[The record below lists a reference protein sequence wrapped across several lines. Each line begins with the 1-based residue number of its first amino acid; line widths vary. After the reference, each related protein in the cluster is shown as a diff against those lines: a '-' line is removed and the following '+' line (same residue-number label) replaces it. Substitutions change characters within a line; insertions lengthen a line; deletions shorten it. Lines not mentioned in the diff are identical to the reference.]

1 MSDEVNAVEENRE
14 EPQGQETMSAP
25 QVPAGAQLTALREAR
40 GWTIEQVASQL
51 NLASRQVQALE
62 ADNYAALPGMVIV
75 RGFIR
80 SYAKLLRVDAAPIL
94 AAIADGQ
101 SEPVVLQDR
110 GSLSATFSE
119 SKMPSAKSNA
129 ASSKILFAVLAVV
142 VVAAI
147 GFLAQRMG
155 WMSKTSDHAMNAA
168 SAMKEEAQPTTAPDS
183 SDLSETEASAA
194 TAMQAPAP
202 ETEQVAP
209 VQPQAAVEEK
219 VQTAAGMPI
228 AAESASGS
236 AASVP
241 VDSKNALVFQV
252 KEDTWVEIR
261 RADDSI
267 LVSRLLKAGTT
278 EAFEITAPSSMV
290 IGNAAGVNVT
300 LRGKPLDISGNSSN
314 VARLDVK

>member
-14 EPQGQETMSAP
+14 EPQGQEAMSAP

-119 SKMPSAKSNA
+119 SKMPSAKPNV

-155 WMSKTSDHAMNAA
+155 WMSKTDYAMNAA
-168 SAMKEEAQPTTAPDS
+168 SATQEEAQPATAPVS
-183 SDLSETEASAA
+183 SDPSETAPAAA
-194 TAMQAPAP
+194 TMQAPAA
-202 ETEQVAP
+202 EAEQVAP
-209 VQPQAAVEEK
+209 VQPKAAVEEK
-219 VQTAAGMPI
+219 VQTPAAVSI

-236 AASVP
+236 GNAAPVP

>member
-14 EPQGQETMSAP
+14 EPQGQEAMSAP

-62 ADNYAALPGMVIV
+62 ADHYAALPGMVIV

-119 SKMPSAKSNA
+119 SKMPSAKPNV

-168 SAMKEEAQPTTAPDS
+168 SAMKEEAQPATVPVSSDPSETAP
-183 SDLSETEASAA
+183 AAA
-194 TAMQAPAP
+194 TMQAPAA
-202 ETEQVAP
+202 EAEQVAP

-219 VQTAAGMPI
+219 VQTPAAVPI

-236 AASVP
+236 AAPVA

>member
-1 MSDEVNAVEENRE
+1 MNDEVNAVEENRE
-14 EPQGQETMSAP
+14 EPQEQEAMSAP

-80 SYAKLLRVDAAPIL
+80 SYAKLLRADAAPIL
-94 AAIADGQ
+94 AGIAAEQ

-119 SKMPSAKSNA
+119 GKMPSAKPNA
-129 ASSKILFAVLAVV
+129 ASSKILFVVLAVV
-142 VVAAI
+142 VIAAL

-155 WMSKTSDHAMNAA
+155 WMSKTDHAMNAA
-168 SAMKEEAQPTTAPDS
+168 NAVKEEAPQPMTAPVS
-183 SDLSETEASAA
+183 SDPSETEASAA
-194 TAMQAPAP
+194 ATMQAPAV
-202 ETEQVAP
+202 EAEQVAP

-219 VQTAAGMPI
+219 TQTPAAVPI
-228 AAESASGS
+228 ATESVSGS
-236 AASVP
+236 AAPVA

-314 VARLDVK
+314 VARLNVK